1 MNYKEAFCI
10 LEIDIDNVEFKDITL
25 DYLKKKYH
33 KLALK
38 NHPDKNGNTPESN
51 DKFKSIKESYEFLK
65 REIEYLNPEDFD
77 NKKEDEP
84 SSSLY
89 FEILQIFM
97 RSMMESKYND
107 IISQLVNDI
116 VMGCKKI
123 SLKLFDNLDKDMSVG
138 VYVFLSKYRFVL
150 HLSEENL
157 EEIRKIVI
165 QKYGNVEI
173 YKLNPSITDLLNNNV
188 YKLYVDEQLYL
199 VPLWFNELYF
209 DGSGNEIIVLCEPE
223 LDKNVKIDDDNN
235 IYIEIQYLSQEV
247 NLFETLTDNNNVTF
261 NLGDK
266 EFSIQLSN
274 LFMRKEQFY
283 RIKNEGLSKVN
294 DDIYNV
300 TEKADIIVK
309 IKFV

>member
-1 MNYKEAFCI
+1 
-10 LEIDIDNVEFKDITL
+10 
-25 DYLKKKYH
+25 
-33 KLALK
+33 
-38 NHPDKNGNTPESN
+38 
-51 DKFKSIKESYEFLK
+51 
-65 REIEYLNPEDFD
+65 
-77 NKKEDEP
+77 
-84 SSSLY
+84 
-89 FEILQIFM
+89 M

-138 VYVFLSKYRFVL
+138 VYVFLSKYRSVL
-150 HLSEENL
+150 HLDEDIL
-157 EEIRKIVI
+157 EAVRKIVI

-173 YKLNPSITDLLNNNV
+173 YKLNPSINDLLNNNL
-188 YKLYVDEQLYL
+188 YKLFVDEQLYL

-235 IYIEIQYLSQEV
+235 IYIELQYS
-247 NLFETLTDNNNVTF
+247 NHADTLFELLKKNNDITF

-266 EFSIQLSN
+266 VFTIPLSN
-274 LFMRKEQFY
+274 LFMKSEQFY
-283 RIKNEGLSKVN
+283 RIKNAGLSKVN

-309 IKFV
+309 IMFM

>member
-1 MNYKEAFCI
+1 MNYKEAFCV

-25 DYLKKKYH
+25 DYLKRKYH
-33 KLALK
+33 KLALQ
-38 NHPDKNGNTPESN
+38 NHPDKNGNTQESN
-51 DKFKSIKESYEFLK
+51 EKFRMINEAYEFLK
-65 REIEYLNPEDFD
+65 REITHFNPEDFD
-77 NKKEDEP
+77 NKKEDDP
-84 SSSLY
+84 SPSLY

-116 VMGCKKI
+116 VMGCQKI

-150 HLSEENL
+150 HLDENIL

-165 QKYGNVEI
+165 HKYGNVEI

-188 YKLYVDEQLYL
+188 YKLYVEDQLYL

-223 LDKNVKIDDDNN
+223 LAENVKIDDDNN
-235 IYIEIQYLSQEV
+235 IYIEIQHLSQAL
-247 NLFETLTDNNNVTF
+247 NLFDFLQNNNDITF

-266 EFSIQLSN
+266 EFSIPLSR
-274 LFMRKEQFY
+274 LSMRKEQFY
-283 RIKNEGLSKVN
+283 RIKNEGLAKVN

-300 TEKADIIVK
+300 TEKADIVVK
-309 IKFV
+309 ITIM

>member
-38 NHPDKNGNTPESN
+38 NHPDKNGNTTESN
-51 DKFKSIKESYEFLK
+51 DKFKLIKESYEFLK
-65 REIEYLNPEDFD
+65 REIEHLNPEDFD

-247 NLFETLTDNNNVTF
+247 NLFETLTNNNVTF

-266 EFSIQLSN
+266 EFSTQLSN

-309 IKFV
+309 ITFV

>member
-38 NHPDKNGNTPESN
+38 NHPDKNGNTTESN
-51 DKFKSIKESYEFLK
+51 DKFKLIKESYEFLK
-65 REIEYLNPEDFD
+65 REIEHLNPEDFD

-247 NLFETLTDNNNVTF
+247 NLFETLTNNNNVTF

-309 IKFV
+309 ITFV

>member
-38 NHPDKNGNTPESN
+38 NHPDKNGNTTESN
-51 DKFKSIKESYEFLK
+51 DKFKLIKESYEFLK
-65 REIEYLNPEDFD
+65 REIEHLNPEDFD

-247 NLFETLTDNNNVTF
+247 NLFETLTNNNVTF

-274 LFMRKEQFY
+274 LFMRKEQCY

-309 IKFV
+309 ITFV

>member
-10 LEIDIDNVEFKDITL
+10 LEIDIDDVDFKDITL

-33 KLALK
+33 KLALQ
-38 NHPDKNGNTPESN
+38 NHPDKNGNTPDSN
-51 DKFKSIKESYEFLK
+51 EKFRIINEAYDFLK
-65 REIEYLNPEDFD
+65 REIKYLNHDTFDTKKDEDHTT
-77 NKKEDEP
+77 P
-84 SSSLY
+84 LY

-138 VYVFLSKYRFVL
+138 VYVFLSKYRSVL
-150 HLSEENL
+150 HLDEDIL
-157 EEIRKIVI
+157 EAVRKIVI

-173 YKLNPSITDLLNNNV
+173 YKLNPSINDLLNNNL
-188 YKLYVDEQLYL
+188 YKLFVDEQLYL

-235 IYIEIQYLSQEV
+235 IYIELQYS
-247 NLFETLTDNNNVTF
+247 NHADTLFELLKNNNDITF

-266 EFSIQLSN
+266 VFTIPLSN
-274 LFMRKEQFY
+274 LFMKSEQFY
-283 RIKNEGLSKVN
+283 RIKNAGLSKVN

-309 IKFV
+309 IMFM

>member
-1 MNYKEAFCI
+1 MNYKEAFCV

-25 DYLKKKYH
+25 DYLKRKYH
-33 KLALK
+33 KLALQ
-38 NHPDKNGNTPESN
+38 NHPDKNGNTQESN
-51 DKFKSIKESYEFLK
+51 EKFRMINEAYEFLK
-65 REIEYLNPEDFD
+65 REITHFNPEDFD
-77 NKKEDEP
+77 NKKEDDP
-84 SSSLY
+84 SPSLY

-116 VMGCKKI
+116 VMGCQKI

-150 HLSEENL
+150 HLDENIL

-165 QKYGNVEI
+165 HKYGNVEI

-188 YKLYVDEQLYL
+188 YKLYVEDQLYL

-223 LDKNVKIDDDNN
+223 LAENVKIDDDNN
-235 IYIEIQYLSQEV
+235 IYIEIQYLSQAL
-247 NLFETLTDNNNVTF
+247 NLFDFLQNNNDITF

-266 EFSIQLSN
+266 EFSIPLSR
-274 LFMRKEQFY
+274 LSMRKEQFY
-283 RIKNEGLSKVN
+283 RIKNEGLAKVN

-300 TEKADIIVK
+300 TEKADIVVK
-309 IKFV
+309 ITIM

>member
-25 DYLKKKYH
+25 DYLKRKYH

-38 NHPDKNGNTPESN
+38 NHPDKNGNTTESN
-51 DKFKSIKESYEFLK
+51 DKFKTIKESYEFLK

>member
-38 NHPDKNGNTPESN
+38 NHPDKNGNTTESN
-51 DKFKSIKESYEFLK
+51 DKFKLIKESYEFLK
-65 REIEYLNPEDFD
+65 REIEHLNPEDFD

-247 NLFETLTDNNNVTF
+247 NLFETLTNNNVTF

-309 IKFV
+309 ITFV

>member
-10 LEIDIDNVEFKDITL
+10 LEIDIDEVDFKDITL

-33 KLALK
+33 KLALQ

-51 DKFKSIKESYEFLK
+51 EKFRMINEAYDFLK
-65 REIEYLNPEDFD
+65 NEIKYLNHDTFD
-77 NKKEDEP
+77 NKNDDTSTVP
-84 SSSLY
+84 LY

-116 VMGCKKI
+116 VMGCTKI

-138 VYVFLSKYRFVL
+138 VYVFLSKYRSVL
-150 HLSEENL
+150 HLDEDIL
-157 EEIRKIVI
+157 EAVRKIVI
-165 QKYGNVEI
+165 QKYDNVEI
-173 YKLNPSITDLLNNNV
+173 YKLNPSINDLLNNNL
-188 YKLYVDEQLYL
+188 YKLFVNEQLYL
-199 VPLWFNELYF
+199 VPLWFNEVYF

-235 IYIEIQYLSQEV
+235 IYIELQYFSKLDT
-247 NLFETLTDNNNVTF
+247 LFELLKNDNDITF

-266 EFSIQLSN
+266 IFTIPLSN
-274 LFMRKEQFY
+274 LFMKREQFY
-283 RIKNEGLSKVN
+283 RIKYAGLSKVN

-309 IKFV
+309 ILFM

>member
-1 MNYKEAFCI
+1 MNYKDAFCV
-10 LEIDIDNVEFKDITL
+10 LEIDIDNVEFKEITL

-33 KLALK
+33 KLALQ
-38 NHPDKNGNTPESN
+38 NHPDKNGNTQASTE
-51 DKFKSIKESYEFLK
+51 KFKTINEAYDFLK
-65 REIEYLNPEDFD
+65 REIEYLNHDTFD
-77 NKKEDEP
+77 NKKEEEP

-150 HLSEENL
+150 HLDENIL

-223 LDKNVKIDDDNN
+223 LAENVKIDDDNN
-235 IYIEIQYLSQEV
+235 IYIEIQYFSSSDT
-247 NLFETLTDNNNVTF
+247 LFELLKNNNDITF

-266 EFSIQLSN
+266 EFSIPLSN
-274 LFMRKEQFY
+274 LFMKKEQFY

-309 IKFV
+309 IMFM

>member
-1 MNYKEAFCI
+1 M
-10 LEIDIDNVEFKDITL
+10 V
-25 DYLKKKYH
+25 
-33 KLALK
+33 
-38 NHPDKNGNTPESN
+38 
-51 DKFKSIKESYEFLK
+51 
-65 REIEYLNPEDFD
+65 
-77 NKKEDEP
+77 
-84 SSSLY
+84 
-89 FEILQIFM
+89 
-97 RSMMESKYND
+97 
-107 IISQLVNDI
+107 
-116 VMGCKKI
+116 CKKI

-247 NLFETLTDNNNVTF
+247 NLFETLTNNNVTF

-266 EFSIQLSN
+266 EFSIQLSKLFIMLLKKQILLLRLHLYNKYFN
-274 LFMRKEQFY
+274 L
-283 RIKNEGLSKVN
+283 
-294 DDIYNV
+294 
-300 TEKADIIVK
+300 
-309 IKFV
+309 

>member
-10 LEIDIDNVEFKDITL
+10 LEIDIDEVDFKDITL

-33 KLALK
+33 KLALQ
-38 NHPDKNGNTPESN
+38 NHPDKNGNTPQSN
-51 DKFKSIKESYEFLK
+51 EKFRMINEAYDFLK
-65 REIEYLNPEDFD
+65 REIKYLNHEAFD
-77 NKKEDEP
+77 NKKDDVP
-84 SSSLY
+84 TAPLY

-116 VMGCKKI
+116 VMGCQKI

-138 VYVFLSKYRFVL
+138 VYVFLSKYRSVL
-150 HLSEENL
+150 HLDEDIL
-157 EEIRKIVI
+157 EAVRKIVI

-173 YKLNPSITDLLNNNV
+173 YKLNPSINDLFNNNL
-188 YKLYVDEQLYL
+188 YKLMVDDQLYL

-235 IYIEIQYLSQEV
+235 IYVELQYFSQSDT
-247 NLFETLTDNNNVTF
+247 LFELLKNNNDITF

-266 EFSIQLSN
+266 IFTIPLSN
-274 LFMRKEQFY
+274 LFMKTEQFY

-309 IKFV
+309 IMFM

>member
-38 NHPDKNGNTPESN
+38 NHPDKNGNTTESN
-51 DKFKSIKESYEFLK
+51 DTFKLIKESYEFLK
-65 REIEYLNPEDFD
+65 REIEHLNPEDFD

-247 NLFETLTDNNNVTF
+247 NLFETLTNNNNVTF

-309 IKFV
+309 ITFV